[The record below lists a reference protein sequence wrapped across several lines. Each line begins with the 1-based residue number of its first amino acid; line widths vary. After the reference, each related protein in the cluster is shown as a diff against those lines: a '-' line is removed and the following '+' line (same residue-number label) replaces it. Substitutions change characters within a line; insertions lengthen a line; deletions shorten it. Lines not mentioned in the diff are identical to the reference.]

1 MFYINYINKEIHCK
15 YLFSFVAFYFR
26 LINNREESNRIR
38 KFIYLFKTDIYQ

>member
-15 YLFSFVAFYFR
+15 YLFPFVAFYFQ
-26 LINNREESNRIR
+26 LTNNEENNRIR